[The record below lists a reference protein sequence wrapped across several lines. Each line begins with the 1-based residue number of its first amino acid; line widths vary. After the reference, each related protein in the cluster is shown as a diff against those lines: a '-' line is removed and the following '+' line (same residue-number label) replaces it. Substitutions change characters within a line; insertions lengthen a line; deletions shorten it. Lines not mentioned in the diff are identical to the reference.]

1 MKPGLSRLLATT
13 AIGAPIALGM
23 MTAPVSA
30 PAKDIGKVAAVNPQM
45 DGTPPTA
52 TARTLQ
58 LGSGVVENERIETTD
73 DGSGQLLFVDQT
85 SLSIAPRSDI
95 VLDRYVYNPGD
106 ETGEV
111 ALTMTKGVLRLIGG
125 RITKRTD
132 GIIRTP
138 TATIG
143 VRGGL
148 ALVIVAN
155 GTTRVCHVAGEYTK
169 VSADAGG
176 EIILSRPNACAVVA
190 GGETAK
196 FDGLITS
203 EELAEIYSLLEGRG
217 NGGKTIA
224 ANAISVVDI
233 EEVNSGIKSGP
244 NDQPVSTSGHRF
256 PPQERSG
263 DEDQERQ
270 DDGQIVLTI
279 EVPIEEV
286 PEPVVVIE
294 TPPVPPADPPSEVDS
309 DPPFDPEPEPT
320 FFLTS
325 LSGGTV
331 INTGE
336 GSEGTAFFQVL
347 QGSLIGEAFD
357 GSLLRIPA
365 PETDGE
371 FDAFFDTEFIEG
383 ELLSENAE
391 FTADDLAPGS
401 GLFQFF
407 IGDEEFDEVFGD
419 IIGGSFSSV
428 LGDIEG
434 IGFSDPFVQFTYVE
448 FSDDDFD
455 PLGSGFAVFGQPD
468 FSQAQ
473 FFGTDARIQ
482 FNPNDPA
489 RRVAFIDPTL
499 ITPELQNGIAN
510 TVEAFQVQPSLFL
523 DQLRDVEP
531 ADNVR
536 PFFMV
541 GNQGFARYSRTD
553 TQIVADGSPVG
564 SELTGGGKWLHGD
577 LYIGNTTGDG
587 ETSVLRVFAD
597 DIRDYEGSGPIVAG
611 TMLSSG
617 SLTIFDAEE
626 DEFNEAVTF
635 GRTNLG
641 TFEDDQG
648 NTVFGRDDR
657 RTIGRDNRYIVLS
670 NLHRAGLESGS
681 SVPPEFDNAPGT
693 ETVLQQVD
701 GDVTVDGTSNV
712 FNEINETLDEH
723 SALLARDQSLDEVIL
738 NPLPLAGAR
747 IETEYDVP
755 LANQVDVLDRGF
767 AAGIAVCEGGQCGD
781 VDTLTSLATG
791 LPDGID
797 DFTGVYSV
805 RTDPFGQFNLN
816 FGQHELQDLDGD
828 GTFET
833 PTNFDV
839 SNEVD
844 IQFSV
849 DSTGVGNVAGA
860 EFEGFNFARYSFA
873 GGGTTSAFIDDN
885 RFGAVSDEGNVEVR
899 GATTSSVS
907 QATGSFIYAS
917 SGLVGDGEIE
927 FPDETET
934 DPEFARWGW
943 WSAEIEAP
951 IEGSTDTRTDI
962 VHLGNWVAGVRNNFD
977 TDLIPFAGEATYGG
991 LAVGSMVNLDS
1002 FERQVVGGSFAMTY
1016 NFGSTSGNFNLNI
1029 PAAGLDANIPITG
1042 AADVFSGNLAS
1053 TATNTVTDISG
1064 AFFANPNATDVLGGT
1079 QVDGIAAV
1087 GGTFDSVNMTDRTQT
1102 TGIFAGD
1109 RTNFTQPDS
1118 ARLGSSTASAS
1129 TTAISVRP

>member
-13 AIGAPIALGM
+13 AIGAPIALGI

-30 PAKDIGKVAAVNPQM
+30 PANDIGKVAAVNPQM

-52 TARTLQ
+52 AARTLQ

-176 EIILSRPNACAVVA
+176 EITLSRPNACAVVA

-203 EELAEIYSLLEGRG
+203 EELAEIYALIEGRG
-217 NGGKTIA
+217 NGGTTIA

-233 EEVNSGIKSGP
+233 EEVNSGVKSGP

-256 PPQERSG
+256 PPQEQSG

-279 EVPIEEV
+279 EVPVEEV
-286 PEPVVVIE
+286 PAPVVVIE
-294 TPPVPPADPPSEVDS
+294 PPADPPSEVETD

-371 FDAFFDTEFIEG
+371 FDAFFDTEFVEG
-383 ELLSENAE
+383 EFLSENVE
-391 FTADDLAPGS
+391 FTADDLSPGS

-407 IGDEEFDEVFGD
+407 IGDEEFNEISGD

-434 IGFSDPFVQFTYVE
+434 IGFSDPSEEFTYVE

-455 PLGSGFAVFGQPD
+455 PSGSGFAVFGNPNFGQ
-468 FSQAQ
+468 SQ

-482 FNPNDPA
+482 FNPNNPSQLTA
-489 RRVAFIDPTL
+489 VIDSTL
-499 ITPELQNGIAN
+499 ITPELQKGIVN

-523 DQLRDVEP
+523 DELRNVEP
-531 ADNVR
+531 ADNVQ

-541 GNQGFARYSRTD
+541 GNQGFARYSRSD
-553 TQIVADGSPVG
+553 TQIVADGSSVG

-577 LYIGNTTGDG
+577 LYIGNTSGDG

-597 DIRDYEGSGPIVAG
+597 DIRSYEGSGPIVAG

-617 SLTIFDAEE
+617 SLTIFDEE
-626 DEFNEAVTF
+626 VDEFNESITF

-641 TFEDDQG
+641 SFEDDQG
-648 NTVFGRDDR
+648 NTVFGE
-657 RTIGRDNRYIVLS
+657 DNRYIVLS
-670 NLHRAGLESGS
+670 NLHRDGLESGS
-681 SVPPEFDNAPGT
+681 SVPPEFNSFPGS
-693 ETVLQQVD
+693 ETILQQFD
-701 GDVTVDGTSNV
+701 GDLTFDGTANV
-712 FNEINETLDEH
+712 FDEINETLDEH
-723 SALLARDQSLDEVIL
+723 EALLARDQSLDEVIS

-755 LANQVDVLDRGF
+755 LADQVDVLDRGF
-767 AAGIAVCEGGQCGD
+767 AAGIAVCEDGLCGD
-781 VDTLTSLATG
+781 VDTLTSRATG
-791 LPDGID
+791 LADGID

-805 RTDPFGQFNLN
+805 RTGADGQFSLN

-828 GTFET
+828 GTRET
-833 PTNFDV
+833 ATNFEV

-849 DSTGVGNVAGA
+849 DSTGVGGVDGA
-860 EFEGFNFARYSFA
+860 EFEGFTFARYSFA

-885 RFGAVSDEGNVEVR
+885 RFGATSDNGNVEVR
-899 GATTSSVS
+899 GARITDIS
-907 QATGSFIYAS
+907 QGTGSFIYAS

-927 FPDETET
+927 FPDDTET

-943 WSAEIEAP
+943 WSAEIEVP
-951 IEGSTDTRTDI
+951 LEESTDTRTDI

-1016 NFGSTSGNFNLNI
+1016 DFGNTSGNFNLNI

-1079 QVDGIAAV
+1079 RVDGIAAV
-1087 GGTFDSVNMTDRTQT
+1087 GGTFDSVNMTNRTQT

-1109 RTNFTQPDS
+1109 RTKFTQPDS

-1129 TTAISVRP
+1129 ATSRPVLP